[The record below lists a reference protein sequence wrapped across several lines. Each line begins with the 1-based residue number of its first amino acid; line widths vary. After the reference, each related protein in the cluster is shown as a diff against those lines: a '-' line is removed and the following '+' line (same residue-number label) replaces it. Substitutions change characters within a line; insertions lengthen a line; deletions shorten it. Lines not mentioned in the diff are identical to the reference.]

1 MYNKDSLKN
10 STLAEL
16 RKIAEELKL
25 EGYERILSSRN
36 SKTIRRN

>member
-25 EGYERILSSRN
+25 EGYERLKKEFLVAEIV
-36 SKTIRRN
+36 